1 MNNRKLTINWGGT
14 EDTNIPTMQP
24 RADRTIR
31 DQARSNV
38 FTRFRGNDTMIEN
51 QKSVVSSGMWSTG
64 TGELTSFYTSSTQS
78 GSTGQYFYDVY
89 HEDPSASTAAV
100 QFAVSYGDYRG
111 SGSVLTHEGTD
122 NSPSKAMYSQMA
134 QVFLPPSDLT
144 FDFDTYDGEY
154 IYSLVV
160 QRARLREKMDPGNW
174 ELHLQSGSGTD
185 ADTISL
191 IDDSGA
197 NANAQIGSSKR
208 EFNVVSGSVLNGV
221 HTTATATATATSS
234 GSYGLFYP
242 ESGIIILNPN
252 SLQSGSGYD
261 NSQGYI
267 EPVGTSADSN
277 DLNHRKLFNSIKS
290 GSYFSARREE
300 QKRSSMYFCSVR
312 ANEYNHSQNPS
323 FFTGDNAQLVNSS
336 FIREPNTYITTV
348 GLYNENNELLAVAK
362 LSRPFKKDSN
372 TEALIKVRLDY

>member
-24 RADRTIR
+24 RADRRPSIK

-174 ELHLQSGSGTD
+174 ELELKANAKQFKF
-185 ADTISL
+185 

-197 NANAQIGSSKR
+197 TTNPKVNQAGR
-208 EFNVVSGSVLNGV
+208 VFNIVSGSIEGGI
-221 HTTATATATATSS
+221 ATIYKSAAQENTDSTV

-242 ESGIIILNPN
+242 DMGVLVFNGARLDKAGATGLTLGTTRTSGVDTNNAELFVDALNGAGQFL
-252 SLQSGSGYD
+252 S
-261 NSQGYI
+261 
-267 EPVGTSADSN
+267 
-277 DLNHRKLFNSIKS
+277 
-290 GSYFSARREE
+290 RREE
-300 QKRSSMYFCSVR
+300 KISSTHFFCRVP
-312 ANEYNHSQNPS
+312 NKKYNFSNNPT
-323 FFTGDNAQLVNSS
+323 FFTASDGAFTNAS
-336 FIREPNTYITTV
+336 FHKDPKTYITTV
-348 GLYNENNELLAVAK
+348 GLYNNANELLAVAK
-362 LSRPFKKDSN
+362 LSQPLLKSYSR
-372 TEALIKVRLDY
+372 EAIIKVRLDF